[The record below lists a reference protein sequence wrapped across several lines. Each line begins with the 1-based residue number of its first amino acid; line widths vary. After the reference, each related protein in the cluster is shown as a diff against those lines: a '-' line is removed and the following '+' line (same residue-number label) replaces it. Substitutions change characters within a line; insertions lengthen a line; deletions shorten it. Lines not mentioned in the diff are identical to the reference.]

1 MLLYNNG
8 CLVLT
13 FTKLLL
19 TKKKKKTFYEADS
32 YYLVFA
38 IFTLFNL
45 SSSSTIVFLVQF
57 FISSNHYLKF
67 FI

>member
-1 MLLYNNG
+1 MEDFY
-8 CLVLT
+8 
-13 FTKLLL
+13 KISSH
-19 TKKKKKTFYEADS
+19 KKKKKKNYKADS

-57 FISSNHYLKF
+57 FISSNHYLKY